1 MEKTNNIEELVRKTQ
16 YFEFSDGLRDLQY
29 GLVLFFM
36 GAVSWLI
43 FEPFWMRFLIR
54 VRDSSGVWA
63 MWFSGILTLAIPA
76 IIGIGMI
83 RLMRQLRQRRLWR
96 DTGFVKP
103 MRILFPPWASICAGA
118 IVLLG
123 IVLAVVLQLTR
134 GIDPLL
140 VWQILW
146 ISAGW
151 SLTFTL
157 IYLGNR
163 LKIRRYIGLGILG
176 FILSSLIPLISPS
189 FGLTSLIFG
198 IIWGIPLLV
207 SGAIHLSKA
216 MSNVQEEEN
225 DD

>member
-1 MEKTNNIEELVRKTQ
+1 MEETKNVEELVRKTQ

-36 GAVSWLI
+36 GAVGWLI

-63 MWFSGILTLAIPA
+63 MWFSGILTLAIPS
-76 IIGIGMI
+76 IIAFGML

-96 DTGFVKP
+96 DTGMVKP
-103 MRILFPPWASICAGA
+103 MRILFPPWASISAGA
-118 IVLLG
+118 IVILG
-123 IVLAVVLQLTR
+123 IVLAVVMQKTR
-134 GIDPLL
+134 GSEPLL

-146 ISAGW
+146 ASAGW
-151 SLTFTL
+151 SLTFTH
-157 IYLGNR
+157 IYLGNK
-163 LKIRRYIGLGILG
+163 LKISRYIGIGIFG
-176 FILSSLIPLISPS
+176 FILSSLIPLISSS
-189 FGLTSLIFG
+189 FGMTSLIFG

-207 SGAIHLSKA
+207 SGAFLLRKT
-216 MSNVQEEEN
+216 MSNLPAEEN

>member
-1 MEKTNNIEELVRKTQ
+1 MGETKNVEELVRKTQ

-29 GLVLFFM
+29 GLVFFFM
-36 GAVSWLI
+36 GAVGWLI

-54 VRDSSGVWA
+54 IRDSAGVWA
-63 MWFSGILTLAIPA
+63 MWFGGILTMAIP
-76 IIGIGMI
+76 IIIAVGMI
-83 RLMRQLRQRRLWR
+83 RLMRHLRLRRQRR
-96 DTGFVKP
+96 DTGIVKP
-103 MRILFPPWASICAGA
+103 MRIMFPPWASISAGA
-118 IVLLG
+118 IVILG

-151 SLTFTL
+151 SMTFTL

-163 LKIRRYIGLGILG
+163 LKISRYIGLGILG
-176 FILSSLIPLISPS
+176 FILSSLIPLISSS
-189 FGLTSLIFG
+189 FGMTALIFG
-198 IIWGIPLLV
+198 IIWGIPLLA
-207 SGAIHLSKA
+207 SGAILLRKT
-216 MSNVQEEEN
+216 MSNLPAEEN